1 MGPPVPNSQAANN
14 FLGERPV
21 ITPSNPTIDQLSNV
35 IAHATAPAFLL
46 GALSGFIAI
55 LITRLN
61 RIIDQSTS
69 LQSIPDN
76 DLARTRLERHMPCLK
91 RRAALINRA
100 ILWAVAS
107 SIATALLLIV
117 AFVIAFY
124 ALPHEYGVAILF
136 VIALATFTISL
147 INFAREVQMAVMD
160 FEHFQ

>member
-61 RIIDQSTS
+61 RIIDQPVL
-69 LQSIPDN
+69 LQSIQDN
-76 DLARTRLERHMPCLK
+76 DPAGARLRNHMPRLK
-91 RRAALINRA
+91 LRARLINRA

-107 SIATALLLIV
+107 STATALLLI
-117 AFVIAFY
+117 IAFAIAFF
-124 ALPHEYGVAILF
+124 ALP
-136 VIALATFTISL
+136 
-147 INFAREVQMAVMD
+147 
-160 FEHFQ
+160 

>member
-1 MGPPVPNSQAANN
+1 MPS
-14 FLGERPV
+14 
-21 ITPSNPTIDQLSNV
+21 TPTMDELSNV

-61 RIIDQSTS
+61 RIIDQPSLLRSTG
-69 LQSIPDN
+69 DN
-76 DLARTRLERHMPCLK
+76 DPGLERLRNHMPRLK
-91 RRAALINRA
+91 LRAAMINRA

-117 AFVIAFY
+117 AFVIAFF
-124 ALPHEYGVAILF
+124 AAPHEYGVAILF
-136 VIALATFTISL
+136 MIALGTFTVSL
-147 INFAREVQMAVMD
+147 VNFAREVHMAVMD